1 MPKLNQVANIIRKIV
16 VGPNP
21 KDAMAY
27 FIGMRA
33 GDLRISMIVEDERSM
48 YKYNVRRYE
57 VYVEDEDSTMLWKTI
72 ENQPVLIEYD
82 CKF

>member
-1 MPKLNQVANIIRKIV
+1 
-16 VGPNP
+16 
-21 KDAMAY
+21 MA
-27 FIGMRA
+27 
-33 GDLRISMIVEDERSM
+33 DERSL

-57 VYVEDEDSTMLWKTI
+57 IYIEDEDSTILWKTI

>member
-1 MPKLNQVANIIRKIV
+1 MNIIRKIV

-27 FIGMRA
+27 YVGMKA
-33 GDLRISMIVEDERSM
+33 GKGQVSAIIEDERAM
-48 YKYNVRRYE
+48 YKHNIRRYNVFI
-57 VYVEDEDSTMLWKTI
+57 EDDDSSYIWKTV

-82 CKF
+82 CKFE

>member
-1 MPKLNQVANIIRKIV
+1 
-16 VGPNP
+16 
-21 KDAMAY
+21 MAY

-33 GDLRISMIVEDERSM
+33 GDSRISMIVEDERSM

>member
-1 MPKLNQVANIIRKIV
+1 MANIIRKII

-33 GDLRISMIVEDERSM
+33 GDGNVSAIVEDDRSL

-57 VYVEDEDSTMLWKTI
+57 IYIEDDDSSVLWKTI

>member
-1 MPKLNQVANIIRKIV
+1 MANIIRKIG

-27 FIGMRA
+27 VVGRRA
-33 GDLRISMIVEDERSM
+33 GHGNVAAIMEDERSL

-57 VYVEDEDSTMLWKTI
+57 IYIEDEDSTILWKTI

>member
-1 MPKLNQVANIIRKIV
+1 MANIIRKII

-33 GDLRISMIVEDERSM
+33 GDGNVSAIMEDERSL

-57 VYVEDEDSTMLWKTI
+57 IYIEDDDSSVLWKTI

>member
-1 MPKLNQVANIIRKIV
+1 MANIIRKIV

-27 FIGMRA
+27 VVGMRA
-33 GDLRISMIVEDERSM
+33 GHGSVSAIMEDERSL

-57 VYVEDEDSTMLWKTI
+57 LYIEDEDSTILWKTI